1 MEKKTLSIIANSTQ
15 EIPKNL
21 HVSGYGSKDTEPV
34 VTFLKDKHY
43 VAKVVNESCLLAVG
57 EDGEEYRVGG
67 DGDGCSYLKDDEFL
81 QNFTVMNP
89 PISVIETDIYVPNL
103 ENPGFLK
110 KERDKTIEEV
120 YLETVNFLK
129 EQGLLDELDYFT
141 IEYVLKAER
150 ATTPFPRW
158 RWIACYAV
166 VGGNE
171 GHYIHVD
178 AITSEG
184 KHIMVF
190 TGKTFSGMDFALKV
204 SNLLTKAFWDE
215 LK

>member
-1 MEKKTLSIIANSTQ
+1 MERKTLSIVANDTQ
-15 EIPKNL
+15 EISKNL
-21 HVSGYGSKDTEPV
+21 HVSAYGSKDIEPV
-34 VTFLKDKHY
+34 VTFLKDKQY
-43 VAKVVNESCLLAVG
+43 VAEIVNESCLLAVG
-57 EDGEEYRVGG
+57 EDGEVYRVGG
-67 DGDGCSYLKDDEFL
+67 DGDACSYMKDDKFL

-89 PISVIETDIYVPNL
+89 PISVIETDIYVSNL
-103 ENPGFLK
+103 ENLGFLK

-129 EQGLLDELDYFT
+129 EQGLFDELDYFT
-141 IEYVLKAER
+141 IENALKTE
-150 ATTPFPRW
+150 TPFPRW

-184 KHIMVF
+184 KHIMIF

-204 SNLLTKAFWDE
+204 SNLLTKAFWNE